1 MQARV
6 IVLGSGTSHGVP
18 MIGCTCAVC
27 RSTDPRD
34 RRSRP
39 SIYLDVEDGPA
50 ILVDTSTDLRQQALA
65 NGIDRVDAILFT
77 HSHADH
83 IMGLDDVRRFN
94 VMQSGPIPA
103 YADART
109 AVDLRR
115 TFSYVFDP
123 PSEKGG
129 GIPQLSLTTING
141 RFNVGGMGIQPVPIF
156 HGSRPILGFRFG
168 SLAYLTDC
176 NRLADEA
183 WPLLDGIDVLIL
195 DALRHRPHPTHFTV
209 AEALQ
214 VVERVKPRHTYFTHV
229 CHDLAHAATNQS
241 LPRGVELAYD
251 GLALTIETSSA
262 FADASTSA
270 KAAADPPE
278 DEWT

>member
-1 MQARV
+1 MKARV

-27 RSTDPRD
+27 RSGDPRD

-39 SIYLDVEDGPA
+39 SIYLDVDDGPA

-65 NGIDRVDAILFT
+65 NGIARVDAILFT

-94 VMQSGPIPA
+94 VMQAGAIPA
-103 YADART
+103 YADERT
-109 AVDLRR
+109 AADLRR
-115 TFSYVFDP
+115 SFAYVFEP
-123 PSEKGG
+123 PAEQGG
-129 GIPQLSLTTING
+129 GIPQISLTTITG
-141 RFNVGGMGIQPVPIF
+141 RFNVGATGIQPVPIF
-156 HGSRPILGFRFG
+156 HGARPILGFRFG

-183 WPLLDGIDVLIL
+183 WPLLDGVEVLIL

-214 VVERVKPRHTYFTHV
+214 VVERVKPRQTYLTHV
-229 CHDLAHAATNQS
+229 CHDLGHAATNAS
-241 LPRGVELAYD
+241 LPGGVELAYD
-251 GLALTIETSSA
+251 GLALTIEAAPAFSSA
-262 FADASTSA
+262 E
-270 KAAADPPE
+270 AAANP
-278 DEWT
+278 WT

>member
-39 SIYLDVEDGPA
+39 SIYVEVQDGPS
-50 ILVDTSTDLRQQALA
+50 ILVDTSTDLRQQAITQ
-65 NGIDRVDAILFT
+65 GITRVDAILFT

-94 VMQSGPIPA
+94 VMQSAAIPA
-103 YADART
+103 YADERT
-109 AVDLRR
+109 AADLRR
-115 TFSYVFDP
+115 SFAYVFNP

-129 GIPQLSLTTING
+129 GVPQIVLTTIEG
-141 RFNVGGMGIQPVPIF
+141 PFSIGGIEIQPVPLF

-168 SLAYLTDC
+168 SFAYLTDC
-176 NRLADEA
+176 NRVPDEA
-183 WPLLDGIDVLIL
+183 WPLLDGVDVLIL

-214 VVERVKPRHTYFTHV
+214 VVERVKPRHTYLTHV
-229 CHDLAHAATNQS
+229 CHDLGHADTNAS

-251 GLALTIETSSA
+251 GLALTIEAAPAFPSA
-262 FADASTSA
+262 RASGD
-270 KAAADPPE
+270 K
-278 DEWT
+278 WT